1 MTKRK
6 LFDIIFIVR
15 RNRNLGVFVVIAII
29 NTKLYT
35 VEDLVDMLNIS
46 DKTVRAYLREGKI
59 KARKI
64 GLRWRVTEE
73 NLKKFLE
80 GGDNK

>member
-1 MTKRK
+1 MM
-6 LFDIIFIVR
+6 
-15 RNRNLGVFVVIAII
+15 IAVAD
-29 NTKLYT
+29 TKLYT
-35 VEDLVDMLNIS
+35 VEDLVSMLNIS
-46 DKTVRAYLREGKI
+46 DRTVRAYLREGKI